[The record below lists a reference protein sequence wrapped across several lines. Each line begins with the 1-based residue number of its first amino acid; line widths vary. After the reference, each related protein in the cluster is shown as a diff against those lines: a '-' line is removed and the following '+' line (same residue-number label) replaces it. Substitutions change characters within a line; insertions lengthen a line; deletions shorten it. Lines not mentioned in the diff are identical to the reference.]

1 MDDARTVS
9 RRGFMGTVAGV
20 AGVLALPPDLATW
33 ASAHRPPA
41 PERPFAADD
50 EYDRFAKLHFNEN
63 PYGPPASVMQAM
75 TLAFKYSNRY
85 GYPDPGVRAT
95 IAKLHGVSPDM
106 VLLASGSGELLGAVG
121 HAFLGAGKVVIGAEP
136 TFSDVYEY
144 ASRVKCEAVKIPLR
158 ADHTQDIAATVRAA
172 TARARDVGFV
182 YLCNP
187 NNPTGRTVPAT
198 EVTQLLD
205 GLPAGMPVLID
216 EAYHH
221 FVDDPAYATSISH
234 VLAGRPVIVTRTFS
248 KIAALAGVRLGYAIA
263 SPAMIERLSLQMTGT
278 INALAKYA
286 GAAALADTDSQAKVR
301 AVTLELRRKT
311 TAELERR
318 GFAVVP
324 SEANFF
330 MVHLRRPVGPVIAAF
345 RTQGVLVG
353 RPFPPMTE
361 HLRVSV
367 GAPEE
372 MERFLA
378 AWGTALA

>member
-1 MDDARTVS
+1 
-9 RRGFMGTVAGV
+9 MGTVAGV

-205 GLPAGMPVLID
+205 G
-216 EAYHH
+216 E
-221 FVDDPAYATSISH
+221 SSE
-234 VLAGRPVIVTRTFS
+234 R
-248 KIAALAGVRLGYAIA
+248 IA
-263 SPAMIERLSLQMTGT
+263 LSLGQSDVKTTKRSYIQG
-278 INALAKYA
+278 A
-286 GAAALADTDSQAKVR
+286 GD
-301 AVTLELRRKT
+301 ELRRVEQ
-311 TAELERR
+311 AASRLLD
-318 GFAVVP
+318 VP
-324 SEANFF
+324 F
-330 MVHLRRPVGPVIAAF
+330 V
-345 RTQGVLVG
+345 
-353 RPFPPMTE
+353 PP
-361 HLRVSV
+361 S
-367 GAPEE
+367 
-372 MERFLA
+372 
-378 AWGTALA
+378 